1 MKKGGC
7 GTAPFFCPKMEGEE
21 VKRKREKRLKLPIR
35 RIASDNMFVL
45 KMVREAA
52 PGLIFLRLAL
62 IAISAVTNFLSGAYL
77 LRFAINGI
85 EEGKSYSDMVT
96 FAVVM
101 LIANVIIE
109 TIHQIAHNSIIPK
122 KMNKATRYVH
132 EQVYKKAS
140 SVELERYEN
149 PLYYNTLQKAVDE
162 CQNRVNAVLD
172 TLCMTVWRVITFSAN
187 LGLLIA
193 IDPWLM
199 VFIIAPLMLTPLTA
213 RSNELGY
220 KRTMDTK
227 EVNRRRDYSRR
238 AFYLADYAK
247 ELRLTKMPEL
257 LLRRYREAGDENM
270 GILRRYGW
278 KITGLNYISSE
289 VRELFSCCAAYVY
302 AIYKT
307 LVKKVMKFG
316 DCIVVID
323 SVGQVAYTLADSA
336 NMLLR
341 FQENALYIE
350 NLREFLDYKN
360 TIIDG
365 EKQLPESGALELKN
379 VSFRYDGATD
389 YTLKNINMRIGANEK
404 IAIVGHNGA
413 GKTTLTKLL
422 LRFYD
427 CEGEITY
434 DGTNI
439 KDFKVSEYRGAFASV
454 MQDYHIFALS
464 VKENVV
470 LRPLKD
476 GDNEHILDALNKSG
490 IAEKVATFPH
500 GADTVLTREFDDDG
514 VLLSGGEQQK
524 IAISHVYSKQNRFVI
539 LDEPSSA
546 LDPIAEHEMYTRM
559 EEACAG
565 CGMIFISHRL
575 SSAVTAD
582 RIYLIENGEVCEV
595 GTHAELMEK
604 NGRYAE
610 MFRRQAENYAE
621 VEENA

>member
-1 MKKGGC
+1 MKK
-7 GTAPFFCPKMEGEE
+7 
-21 VKRKREKRLKLPIR
+21 KREKRLKLPLR
-35 RIASDNMFVL
+35 RIVSDNVFVL
-45 KMVREAA
+45 SLVRKAA
-52 PGLIFLRLAL
+52 PGLIFLRLSL
-62 IAISAVTNFLSGAYL
+62 IAVSAVTNFLSGAYL

-85 EEGKSYSDMVT
+85 EDGKSFREMVT
-96 FAVVM
+96 FAVAM
-101 LIANVIIE
+101 LIANVIVEVIFQ
-109 TIHQIAHNSIIPK
+109 TANNSIIPK

-132 EQVYKKAS
+132 ELVYKKAS

-162 CQNRVNAVLD
+162 CQTRVNAVLD
-172 TLCMTVWRVITFSAN
+172 TVCMTTWRVITFSAN
-187 LGLLIA
+187 LGLLVA
-193 IDPWLM
+193 IDPWLL
-199 VFIIAPLMLTPLTA
+199 VFVIAPLLLTPLTA

-247 ELRLTKMPEL
+247 ELRLTRMPEL
-257 LLRRYREAGDENM
+257 LLKRYREAGDENVK
-270 GILRRYGW
+270 ILGRYGW

-289 VRELFSCCAAYVY
+289 VRELFSCCVAFIY
-302 AIYKT
+302 ALYKT
-307 LVKKVMKFG
+307 IVKKTMKYG

-323 SVGQVAYTLADSA
+323 SIGQVAYTLADSA

-350 NLREFLDYKN
+350 NLREFLDYENKI
-360 TIIDG
+360 TDG
-365 EKQLPESGALELKN
+365 DKALPESGDLVLEN
-379 VSFRYDGATD
+379 VSFRYEGASD

-427 CEGEITY
+427 CEGSITY
-434 DGTNI
+434 GGENI
-439 KDFKVSEYRGAFASV
+439 KDFKIAEYRDAFASV
-454 MQDYHIFALS
+454 MQEYHIFALT

-470 LRPLKD
+470 LRPLED
-476 GDNEHILDALNKSG
+476 GDDESIKAALIKSG
-490 IAEKVATFPH
+490 IDKKVATFPQEEN
-500 GADTVLTREFDDDG
+500 TVLTREFDDDG

-546 LDPIAEHEMYTRM
+546 LDPIAEHEMYKRM
-559 EEACAG
+559 DEACEG

-575 SSAVTAD
+575 SSAVMAD

-595 GTHAELMEK
+595 GTHKELMEK

-610 MFRRQAENYAE
+610 MFHRQAENYAE

>member
-1 MKKGGC
+1 MKK
-7 GTAPFFCPKMEGEE
+7 
-21 VKRKREKRLKLPIR
+21 KREKRLKLPLR
-35 RIASDNMFVL
+35 RIVSDNVFVL
-45 KMVREAA
+45 SLVRKAA
-52 PGLIFLRLAL
+52 PGLIFLRLSL
-62 IAISAVTNFLSGAYL
+62 IAVSAVTNFLSGAYL

-85 EEGKSYSDMVT
+85 EDGKSFREMVT
-96 FAVVM
+96 FAVAM
-101 LIANVIIE
+101 LIANVIVEVIFQ
-109 TIHQIAHNSIIPK
+109 TANNSIIPK

-162 CQNRVNAVLD
+162 CQTRVNAVLD
-172 TLCMTVWRVITFSAN
+172 TVCMTAWRVITFSAN
-187 LGLLIA
+187 LGLLVA
-193 IDPWLM
+193 IDPWLL
-199 VFIIAPLMLTPLTA
+199 VFVIAPLLLTPLTA

-247 ELRLTKMPEL
+247 ELRLTRMPEL
-257 LLRRYREAGDENM
+257 LLKRYREAGDENVK
-270 GILRRYGW
+270 ILGRYGW

-289 VRELFSCCAAYVY
+289 VRELFSCCVAFIY
-302 AIYKT
+302 ALYKT
-307 LVKKVMKFG
+307 IVKKTMKYG

-323 SVGQVAYTLADSA
+323 SIGQVAYTLADSA

-350 NLREFLDYKN
+350 NLREFLDYENKI
-360 TIIDG
+360 TDG
-365 EKQLPESGALELKN
+365 DKALPESGDLVLEN
-379 VSFRYDGATD
+379 VSFRYEGASD

-427 CEGEITY
+427 CEGSITY
-434 DGTNI
+434 GGENI
-439 KDFKVSEYRGAFASV
+439 KDFKIAEYRDAFASV
-454 MQDYHIFALS
+454 MQDYHIFALT

-470 LRPLKD
+470 LRPLED
-476 GDNEHILDALNKSG
+476 GDDESIKAALIKSG
-490 IAEKVATFPH
+490 IDKKVATFPQEEN
-500 GADTVLTREFDDDG
+500 TVLTREFDDDG

-546 LDPIAEHEMYTRM
+546 LDPIAEHEMYKRM
-559 EEACAG
+559 DEACEG

-575 SSAVTAD
+575 SSAVMAD

-595 GTHAELMEK
+595 GTHKELMEK

-610 MFRRQAENYAE
+610 MFHRQAENYAE